1 MIRLSFEGDSALAVG
16 LMSGTSLDG
25 VDAAVVRIEGSGLT
39 ARAKLL
45 HAYSRP
51 YGNALRERLKDL
63 CVSERSRVDEICGMN
78 ALLAEIFAEAA
89 FEAVREAGLS
99 MADIDFVSSH
109 GQTIWHIPGEQESQC
124 CGPADQGTSSD
135 AGGDRQVS
143 SNGSVGR
150 DTDRGADRSQSQM
163 DSCAADSS
171 ALESADPARF
181 RSTLQI
187 GDLSVLAKRLGVP
200 VVGDFRPADM
210 AVGGQGAPLAPYG
223 DLILFRDERLGRL
236 LQNIG
241 GIGNCTALP
250 AAAKPEETFAFDTG
264 PGNMV
269 IDQTVWLL
277 SEGVRTYDEGGKWA
291 ASGTPD
297 ESLVDEMMEHPY
309 FRLAP
314 PKSTGREVFGKV
326 YTAEFAAKARARG
339 LADADIVAT
348 ASSFT
353 ARSIAAAYR
362 DFVFPR
368 CRIDEVIVSGGGA
381 RNGTLMKM
389 LAELLPEQRVC
400 SSAEFGVDDDAK
412 EAVIF
417 ALLGSDFLRGVPN
430 NLPSATGASCPT
442 VMGKLALP

>member
-1 MIRLSFEGDSALAVG
+1 MRLSFEGDSALAVG

-39 ARAKLL
+39 ARAELL

-51 YGNALRERLKDL
+51 YGDALRERLKDL
-63 CVSERSRVDEICGMN
+63 CVPERSRVDEICGMN

-89 FEAVREAGLS
+89 FSAVREAGMS

-109 GQTIWHIPGEQESQC
+109 GQTIWHIPGEREPELFGRS
-124 CGPADQGTSSD
+124 DRGTSSKTGAAREVTSD
-135 AGGDRQVS
+135 GS
-143 SNGSVGR
+143 S
-150 DTDRGADRSQSQM
+150 DRGEKAPG
-163 DSCAADSS
+163 AADSS
-171 ALESADPARF
+171 GLESVDPTRF

-187 GDLSVLAKRLGVP
+187 GDLSMLAKRVGVP

-277 SEGVRTYDEGGKWA
+277 SEGARAYDEGGKWA

-326 YTAEFAAKARARG
+326 YTAEFVDRARGRG

-430 NLPSATGASCPT
+430 NLPSATGASRPT

>member
-1 MIRLSFEGDSALAVG
+1 
-16 LMSGTSLDG
+16 MSGTSLDG
-25 VDAAVVRIEGSGLT
+25 VDAAVVRIDGQGLE
-39 ARAKLL
+39 ARVELL

-51 YGNALRERLKDL
+51 YGDELRERLKDL
-63 CVSERSRVDEICGMN
+63 CVPERSQVDDLCGMN

-89 FEAVREAGLS
+89 IEAVKAAGLV
-99 MADIDFVSSH
+99 MEEIDFISSH
-109 GQTIWHIPGEQESQC
+109 GQTVWHIPG
-124 CGPADQGTSSD
+124 
-135 AGGDRQVS
+135 
-143 SNGSVGR
+143 
-150 DTDRGADRSQSQM
+150 DRSDHDSAHPVQGRKQARNSHQGQDGHQDQQSVCPSSEAAASESDPIGRISGSNV
-163 DSCAADSS
+163 DSAAIADW
-171 ALESADPARF
+171 ESVEPASL

-187 GDLSVLAKRLGVP
+187 GDLSVLAKRTGVP

-223 DLILFRDERLGRL
+223 DLILFRDEHRGRL

-250 AAAKPEETFAFDTG
+250 AAAAPEAIFAFDTG

-277 SEGVRTYDEGGKWA
+277 SEGTRTYDEGGKWA
-291 ASGTPD
+291 ASGTPN

-326 YTAEFAAKARARG
+326 YTSEFVDRARKRG
-339 LADADIVAT
+339 LSDADIVAT
-348 ASSFT
+348 ASLFT
-353 ARSIAAAYR
+353 ARSIAEAYR
-362 DFVFPR
+362 EFVFPR

-381 RNGTLMKM
+381 RNGTLMAM
-389 LAELLPEQRVC
+389 LASLLPEQRVC

-417 ALLGSDFLRGVPN
+417 ALLGNDFLRGVPN
-430 NLPSATGASCPT
+430 NLPSATGASRPT